1 MQLQQVLRDAAVK
14 AGQEQ
19 RLSVAENEGKQL
31 EAMKDAGIEV
41 NEIGNIEDF
50 RKLVRPIY
58 DNYKN
63 NISSENYEEALE
75 LLGIDE

>member
-1 MQLQQVLRDAAVK
+1 
-14 AGQEQ
+14 
-19 RLSVAENEGKQL
+19 
-31 EAMKDAGIEV
+31 MKDAGIEV